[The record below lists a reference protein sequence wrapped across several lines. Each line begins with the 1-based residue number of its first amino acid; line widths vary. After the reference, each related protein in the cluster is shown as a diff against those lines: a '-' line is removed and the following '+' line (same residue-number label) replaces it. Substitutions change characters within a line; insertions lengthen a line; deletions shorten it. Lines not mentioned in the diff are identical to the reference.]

1 MLPESAKAVVASGRL
16 GHLATINP
24 DGSPQVTLAWVGL
37 DGEDVVI
44 ATMPDQRKIKNMR
57 RDPRVA
63 LSIETPDKDPASG
76 LDQYLVIYGAAT
88 ITEGGAP
95 ELLQQLAYTYIGP
108 GVKFPPWDDPPPG
121 FVTHIAVERVGGIG
135 PWTRGE

>member
-1 MLPESAKAVVASGRL
+1 MLSESAKAVVASGRL

-24 DGSPQVTLAWVGL
+24 DGSPQVTLAWVGM
-37 DGEDVVI
+37 DGDDVVI

-63 LSIETPDKDPASG
+63 VSIETPERDPASG
-76 LDQYLVIYGAAT
+76 LDQYLVIYGTASV
-88 ITEGGAP
+88 TEGGAP
-95 ELLQQLAYTYIGP
+95 ELLQRLAYTYIGP

-121 FVTHIAVERVGGIG
+121 FVTHIVVERIGGIG

>member
-1 MLPESAKAVVASGRL
+1 MLPESAKAIVRSGRL
-16 GHLATINP
+16 AHLATINP

-37 DGEDVVI
+37 DGEDLLI

-63 LSIETPDKDPASG
+63 VSIETPDKDPASG
-76 LDQYLVIYGAAT
+76 LDQYLVIYGNAT
-88 ITEGGAP
+88 VTEGGAP
-95 ELLQQLAYTYIGP
+95 EVLQELAYTYIGP
-108 GVKFPPWDDPPPG
+108 GVTFPPFPDPPPG
-121 FVTHIAVERVGGIG
+121 FITRITVERVGGIG